1 MRAKRV
7 DSNHADIRTKLR
19 KAGFTVHDTSRLGEG
34 FPDLVVV
41 LENGRVALL
50 FEIKTEDG
58 GQFKPDEVSFMLKM
72 VQPAYRVVTTAE
84 QANDI
89 LKQEGKS

>member
-7 DSNHADIRTKLR
+7 DGNHADIRKSLR
-19 KAGFTVHDTSRLGEG
+19 AAGFVVHDTARLGEG
-34 FPDLVVV
+34 FPDMVVV

-58 GQFKPDEVSFMLKM
+58 GKFKPDEIAFMLKM
-72 VQPAYRVVTTAE
+72 VQPAYRVVTTAAQGIE
-84 QANDI
+84 I
-89 LKQEGKS
+89 LKKEGET